1 MKFSEIE
8 NILKVPLVKEAYK
21 YDSFWGKKGQMICQV
36 HGFKVTNVNFCRR
49 AHNWDGAYKTLSYAK
64 KHSNMKICHIS

>member
-21 YDSFWGKKGQMICQV
+21 YDSFWGKKGQMI
-36 HGFKVTNVNFCRR
+36 
-49 AHNWDGAYKTLSYAK
+49 
-64 KHSNMKICHIS
+64 